1 MHNLKAIRAMAL
13 AVGVGMV
20 GACGQAL
27 DCIGAQCVP
36 DQIYHGPLSAID
48 GHTPAQVT
56 PVTMQV
62 GAYGWGAFDAD
73 RPPERKPASPHPVS
87 FDKSYLE
94 VNEQG
99 LLFDPAQ
106 LQAVLDRIEL
116 LKEPKRP
123 VFVFTYAH
131 GWHHNAR
138 TPPVT
143 AEADGLAYNAYKFDY
158 FMARFAE
165 HVRRLYELNGND
177 NAPIMLGVY
186 VGWRGKSTTDPLAN
200 DINVGNRALAADVIA
215 RKRGAGSLYD
225 ALKQISDKLAESGPS
240 ARMIATGHSLGGRLM
255 SRMFLPEIA
264 GGTLHPLGR
273 QTLIAAIEPAIS
285 AACYDDIF
293 AARDTVGQQ
302 GRLPSFIA
310 ITSKDDVAVVDGF
323 RFGHLAPTL
332 DPPRCNENSP
342 ARNSAIG
349 VYAPYVTHFWEFK
362 RKVAGDD
369 ILPKTGCKPPEMQ
382 RDTGWLFKN
391 GASLWQYPYFDPAG
405 RCPTRGGNYHSAA
418 WTYEL
423 TVTQRDGFKRAGAVW
438 NVQTDRFLID
448 DAGDTGGDIG
458 ARHNGFSSTGL
469 ADMLGRIAYAQINW
483 QDEGAGATVPE
494 PTAKR

>member
-1 MHNLKAIRAMAL
+1 MRNLTAIRAMAL
-13 AVGVGMV
+13 AVGVCMAAG
-20 GACGQAL
+20 CGEAL

-36 DQIYHGPLSAID
+36 DQIYHGPLSEID
-48 GHTPAQVT
+48 QHRSAQVAH
-56 PVTMQV
+56 VDMKV
-62 GAYGWGAFDAD
+62 KLYGWGVVNPDLPPPDAPSLM
-73 RPPERKPASPHPVS
+73 RAVS

-94 VNEQG
+94 VNEEG
-99 LLFDPAQ
+99 LLFDPGQ

-116 LKEPKRP
+116 LKDPKRP

-131 GWHHNAR
+131 GWHHNAQ

-143 AEADGLAYNAYKFDY
+143 TEAQALAYNAYKFDY

-165 HVRRLYELNGND
+165 HLRRLYELNGND

-200 DINVGNRALAADVIA
+200 DINVGPRALAADVIA
-215 RKRGAGSLYD
+215 KKRGPGSLHD

-293 AARDTVGQQ
+293 AARDVVGQP

-342 ARNSAIG
+342 ARDSAIG

-369 ILPKTGCKPPEMQ
+369 HVAKEGCNPPEVQ
-382 RDTGWLFKN
+382 KHPGWLFEE
-391 GASLWQYPYFDPAG
+391 GASLWQYPYFAPGDK
-405 RCPTRGGNYHSAA
+405 CPRMGGNYHSAA

-423 TVTQRDGFKRAGAVW
+423 TVTRKDGFKRAGAVW
-438 NVQTDRFLID
+438 NVQTDRLLID
-448 DAGDTGGDIG
+448 DASDTSADIG

-483 QDEGAGATVPE
+483 QDEGAGVTMPE
-494 PTAKR
+494 PSAKP